1 MLTLGNELGGD
12 EGVMKSMCDHFR
24 KLDGRHLY
32 AMGSGHFHW
41 DIGLRA
47 GDEFWITRATGKG
60 LPMRGAS
67 FEVKCHIDHQP
78 PSTTVDYSAS
88 LQGVPVPVIGHEMA
102 EFEMYPDYREIK
114 KYTGVLQANNFGIF
128 RERLRAAGMLD
139 QAMDFFKAS
148 GALSV
153 ICHREDV
160 EANLRTPGVG
170 GFHLLDLQD
179 FSGQGTALVGILDVF
194 MDSKGL
200 ITPEAWREFCGET
213 VPLLWMRKYIWTND
227 EDFRGRVRVAHYG
240 PLDLQGQ
247 TVTWTLCAGRKTVAQ
262 GETCAVDI
270 PTGTLTEIDLIH
282 APLRS
287 ISKATK
293 LVLTLSLKGTAY
305 RNRYDLWVY
314 PAKTGVTPP
323 KGITVAHAFSRQV
336 EKDLEQG
343 GTVVLIPAP
352 GTVKQTVT
360 MAFQTGFW
368 SPMFRMGGR
377 KGPDGREVPG
387 TQGIL
392 CDPKHPLFEDF
403 PTEFHSNWQWWQL
416 VKHSDP
422 VILDDTD
429 SSYRPILQVID
440 GIDRNHKLGLIFEAR
455 VGKGRLLVCAI
466 DLPGLQAHPEAR
478 QLLACLYRYAGSTDF
493 NPLHV
498 LSAETIKAMM

>member
-1 MLTLGNELGGD
+1 
-12 EGVMKSMCDHFR
+12 
-24 KLDGRHLY
+24 
-32 AMGSGHFHW
+32 
-41 DIGLRA
+41 
-47 GDEFWITRATGKG
+47 
-60 LPMRGAS
+60 
-67 FEVKCHIDHQP
+67 
-78 PSTTVDYSAS
+78 
-88 LQGVPVPVIGHEMA
+88 
-102 EFEMYPDYREIK
+102 
-114 KYTGVLQANNFGIF
+114 
-128 RERLRAAGMLD
+128 
-139 QAMDFFKAS
+139 
-148 GALSV
+148 
-153 ICHREDV
+153 
-160 EANLRTPGVG
+160 
-170 GFHLLDLQD
+170 
-179 FSGQGTALVGILDVF
+179 
-194 MDSKGL
+194 
-200 ITPEAWREFCGET
+200 
-213 VPLLWMRKYIWTND
+213 
-227 EDFRGRVRVAHYG
+227 
-240 PLDLQGQ
+240 
-247 TVTWTLCAGRKTVAQ
+247 
-262 GETCAVDI
+262 
-270 PTGTLTEIDLIH
+270 
-282 APLRS
+282 
-287 ISKATK
+287 
-293 LVLTLSLKGTAY
+293 
-305 RNRYDLWVY
+305 
-314 PAKTGVTPP
+314 
-323 KGITVAHAFSRQV
+323 
-336 EKDLEQG
+336 
-343 GTVVLIPAP
+343 VLIPAP